1 VRVRALVGVGGVAA
15 VLTLLFLLYQAF
27 PLFQPEAHRD
37 GEGPLA
43 SAGDWHHQDTIAFD
57 PVKGG
62 PWTMGYRLCL
72 AQGTQPAVIDS
83 VGPAATVGSGF
94 RFLGAYTRQFT
105 YTREHTPIGSVD
117 GYPPSLPDT
126 LHPVTGFSV
135 SIPCQRATWGSIYT
149 ELLIGFGRGTGTDGG
164 GWRGI
169 KVGYT
174 VGGRHRI
181 VTLGYNMLICGSS
194 FTDFPHICG

>member
-1 VRVRALVGVGGVAA
+1 MRLRALIGVGGVAA
-15 VLTLLFLLYQAF
+15 ILALLFVLYQAF
-27 PLFQPEAHRD
+27 LQPEVHRD
-37 GEGPLA
+37 GQGPLGSTGDPHHSEA
-43 SAGDWHHQDTIAFD
+43 SAFD

-62 PWTMGYRLCL
+62 PWTLGYGLCL
-72 AQGTQPAVIDS
+72 AEGTQPAVIDS

-94 RFLGAYTRQFT
+94 RFLGAYIRQFT
-105 YTREHTPIGSVD
+105 YTRKNTPIGSVD

-135 SIPCQRATWGSIYT
+135 SIPCQRAAFGSRYT

-181 VTLGYNMLICGSS
+181 VTLGYNILICGSS
-194 FTDFPHICG
+194 VTDYPHLCG

>member
-1 VRVRALVGVGGVAA
+1 VAA
-15 VLTLLFLLYQAF
+15 VIALSIALGQAF
-27 PLFQPEAHRD
+27 FQPEAHRD
-37 GEGPLA
+37 GGGPLA
-43 SAGDWHHQDTIAFD
+43 SAGDSHHQETTAFD

-62 PWTMGYRLCL
+62 PWTLGFPLCL
-72 AQGTQPAVIDS
+72 GQGSQPAVIDS
-83 VGPAATVGSGF
+83 VAPAATVGSGF
-94 RFLGAYTRQFT
+94 RFLGAHIRQFT
-105 YTREHTPIGSVD
+105 YTRDHAPIASVD

-126 LHPVTGFSV
+126 LQPVAGFSV
-135 SIPCQRATWGSIYT
+135 STPCQRATFGSMYT

-181 VTLGYNMLICGSS
+181 VTLGYNILICGSS
-194 FTDFPHICG
+194 VTDLPHLCS

>member
-1 VRVRALVGVGGVAA
+1 VGGVAA
-15 VLTLLFLLYQAF
+15 VLALVFLLYEALPVF
-27 PLFQPEAHRD
+27 RPEAHRD

-43 SAGDWHHQDTIAFD
+43 SAGDWHHMDTIAFD
-57 PVKGG
+57 PVNGG
-62 PWTMGYRLCL
+62 PWTMGYPLCL
-72 AQGTQPAVIDS
+72 AQGTEPALIDS

-94 RFLGAYTRQFT
+94 RFLGASIRQFT
-105 YTREHTPIGSVD
+105 YTGEHTPIGSVD

-135 SIPCQRATWGSIYT
+135 STPCQRVAMGSTYT

-169 KVGYT
+169 KVGYM

-194 FTDFPHICG
+194 FSDFPHLCP